1 MGRVEGTLEKG
12 ADAPVW
18 NGGRPEEEGVL
29 KGPFGRV
36 CSRWGVWYIC

>member
-18 NGGRPEEEGVL
+18 NGAAR
-29 KGPFGRV
+29 KKRAF
-36 CSRWGVWYIC
+36 